1 MTSYTLIRIAID
13 KIAKA
18 YGIVMPTVKETV
30 YRDGKMIFLC
40 ENGERFWYSFAND
53 IVAKIG

>member
-1 MTSYTLIRIAID
+1 MPSYTLIRIAIE

-18 YGIVMPTVKETV
+18 FGVIPPVKETI

-40 ENGERFWYSFAND
+40 DDGERFWYSFATD
-53 IVAKIG
+53 IVARIGR